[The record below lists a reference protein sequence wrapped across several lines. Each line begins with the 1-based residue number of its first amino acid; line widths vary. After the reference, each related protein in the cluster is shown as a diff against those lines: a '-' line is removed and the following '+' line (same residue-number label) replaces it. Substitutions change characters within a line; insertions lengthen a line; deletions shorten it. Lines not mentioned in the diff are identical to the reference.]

1 MKFQQVASNLAE
13 CAYFKV
19 SFMINS
25 KPLLLP
31 SQLQNI
37 ADLGV
42 DKTLDMRPV
51 IFRVACD
58 LFITKQHH
66 PIEEVQQFSELF
78 NGMLANVGDDI
89 LLPLVKK
96 LAGHPQFPHSIQLSL
111 LNRGSEIVKI
121 VLENAGSLRAFDLLS
136 LDIWRNPEI
145 CRVLAARAD
154 LTQAHVN
161 RLIAGGD
168 DAMLVLIAGNLS
180 APLDA
185 AAKELML
192 ARAVK
197 LAPLAQ
203 CLLKRP
209 DINREHPALFFAA
222 SSDQRNAIIV
232 NAQRQELGK
241 EIAPIE
247 MSHSKEANLLR
258 LERLAIAGD
267 RNGLTQQLALVLEC
281 EVFDAARLI
290 SESTGEAFALALVAC
305 GLQREAAV
313 RMFLSLH
320 DNISHEY
327 RRIVRLSNIVSQVP
341 QAAAQKL
348 IKGMLGLG
356 VRRRE
361 AHAEPVANGAL
372 DTSIHTKI
380 ARFAQSQ
387 KIAVLPGKLRA

>member
-1 MKFQQVASNLAE
+1 
-13 CAYFKV
+13 
-19 SFMINS
+19 MINS

-37 ADLGV
+37 ADLGN

-58 LFITKQHH
+58 LFVTKQHH

-78 NGMLANVGDDI
+78 NGMLASVSDDI

-96 LAGHPQFPHSIQLSL
+96 LAGHPQFPQSIQLPL
-111 LNRGSEIVKI
+111 LHRGNEIVKI
-121 VLENAGSLRAFDLLS
+121 VLQNARSLREFDLTS
-136 LDIWRNPEI
+136 LDIWHNAEI
-145 CRVLAARAD
+145 CRVLAARPD
-154 LTQAHVN
+154 LTQAHVS
-161 RLIAGGD
+161 RLIEASD

-192 ARAVK
+192 ARAIK
-197 LAPLAQ
+197 LVPLAQ
-203 CLLKRP
+203 CLLQRQ

-241 EIAPIE
+241 PIQPVE
-247 MSHSKEANLLR
+247 LTHAKEASLLR

-267 RNGLTQQLALVLEC
+267 RSGLTQQLALVLEC

-290 SESTGEAFALALVAC
+290 SDATGEAFALALVAS
-305 GLQREAAV
+305 GLQRDAAV

-320 DNISHEY
+320 GNISHEY
-327 RRIVRLSNIVSQVP
+327 RRIVQLSNIVSQVP

-356 VRRRE
+356 VRRE
-361 AHAEPVANGAL
+361 VPSMPAGANGAL
-372 DTSIHTKI
+372 DASIHSKI
-380 ARFAQSQ
+380 ARFAQHQ